1 MVATTTHAT
10 PSRYPLR
17 PGLRFAAAAACAA
30 LLLASTAPARA
41 AVLNVGNVETFS
53 TGSTAGNP
61 QGTWTLDDKSW
72 TYLSQ
77 SGFVMS
83 GTGGPENIQIID
95 SLITNSHSFL
105 LGSLGNLAGPATFTL
120 GYRVN
125 VDAPSQYR
133 LSTVELDV
141 NHLVNNVNVYKD
153 VFSTLSLFTTS
164 SGTFGLGDLAS
175 LHSVNGTPQGPASL
189 TGMPTE
195 VWVRDTIVLDATGTL
210 TGVTDTFTQAVPE
223 IDASSL
229 AGAFPLLVG
238 GLALLE
244 RRRRRTPAADTV
256 PEGC

>member
-1 MVATTTHAT
+1 MLATKIHAT
-10 PSRYPLR
+10 LSPYPLR
-17 PGLRFAAAAACAA
+17 PGVRFAVAAACAA
-30 LLLASTAPARA
+30 LLVASSATARA
-41 AVLNVGNVETFS
+41 AVLNVGNIQTFS

-61 QGTWTLDDKSW
+61 AGTWTLDDKSW

-95 SLITNSHSFL
+95 SVITNSHSFL
-105 LGSLGNLAGPATFTL
+105 LGSLGNLAGPSTFTL

-125 VDAPSQYR
+125 VDAPSPFF
-133 LSTVELDV
+133 LNTVELDV

-164 SGTFGLGDLAS
+164 SGTFGLGDLAT
-175 LHSVNGTPQGPASL
+175 LHSVNGTPVGPLSL
-189 TGMPTE
+189 AGGPTE
-195 VWVRDTIVLDATGTL
+195 VWVRDTIVLDANGSL

-229 AGAFPLLVG
+229 AGAFPLMVG

-244 RRRRRTPAADTV
+244 RRRRRGGEQAAST
-256 PEGC
+256 GC